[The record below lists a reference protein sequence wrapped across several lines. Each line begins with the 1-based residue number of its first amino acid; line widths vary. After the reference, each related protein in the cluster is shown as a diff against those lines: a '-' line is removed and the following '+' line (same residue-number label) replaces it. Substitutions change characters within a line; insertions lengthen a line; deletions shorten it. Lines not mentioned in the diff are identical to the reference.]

1 MGSDQL
7 LNIELVIVDL
17 NSPGRSFPIPMKR
30 EESWNCNDG
39 LDIRINAADQPRLQ
53 LTVDG
58 RGPCCTY
65 GGLLRVDPHNS
76 AVDTFVD
83 NELMDLSEPATFK
96 YLYSP

>member
-30 EESWNCNDG
+30 EGSWNCNDV

-53 LTVDG
+53 LTVDL

>member
-1 MGSDQL
+1 MG
-7 LNIELVIVDL
+7 
-17 NSPGRSFPIPMKR
+17 
-30 EESWNCNDG
+30 SWNCNDV

-53 LTVDG
+53 LTVDL